1 MILHF
6 GPVFIKPTCFLR
18 HLFFALDLNELILSG
33 ETSCHLMQFVRPLWQ
48 HAKRKLTF
56 PFHGNTHQSFAAFS
70 IFEYLTALISTL
82 LLLPGGGENS
92 HGVPDRE
99 EAAEGAQSGGV
110 HHQFY

>member
-6 GPVFIKPTCFLR
+6 GPVFIKPTCFLH

-48 HAKRKLTF
+48 HAKHKLTF
-56 PFHGNTHQSFAAFS
+56 PFHGNTHQSFTAFS
-70 IFEYLTALISTL
+70 EGFEYLTALIST
-82 LLLPGGGENS
+82 LLPGGGENS